1 MAEGWEYTLINS
13 LAKMASLTTLSLS
26 IDDRGKVRKFGEGL
40 MAVKSL
46 STLSVVING
55 SKLTYFWGKFLMK
68 CLKECNSLQKLCLTK
83 NNYKEEHENNPNNV
97 TLNPFLSY
105 NINSTRAVTW
115 VQGLRFGLASTT
127 SLKEL
132 NMTINNVTCSY
143 SDWREVFLEGLAQN
157 ESITSLTVTVSD
169 YEYLSREFWVHHL
182 KECLVQN
189 KWLTTLTLTVND
201 YSEAEGHDDWSYLL
215 AWDDYPENSSL
226 TELNLTVNIRSEV
239 SENWLPTFCDSLMM
253 KCFSLRTVRLRVNNR
268 CASSK
273 SRIYDL
279 NKLRLKYRSLST
291 FELSVTFYGE

>member
-68 CLKECNSLQKLCLTK
+68 CLKECNSLQKLCLTS
-83 NNYKEEHENNPNNV
+83 NDYKEEHENKPYNV
-97 TLNPFLSY
+97 TFDPLFSS
-105 NINSTRAVTW
+105 INSTMAFTW
-115 VQGLRFGLASTT
+115 VEGLSLGLASTT

-132 NMTINNVTCSY
+132 NLTINNVTCTDSA
-143 SDWREVFLEGLAQN
+143 WRDIFFMGLPEN
-157 ESITSLTVTVSD
+157 KSITSLTVTVSD
-169 YEYLSREFWVHHL
+169 YEYLSRELWVHSL
-182 KECLVQN
+182 KSCLVQS
-189 KWLTTLTLTVND
+189 KQLTTLTLTVND
-201 YSEAEGHDDWSYLL
+201 YSEAEGHDDWSHLL
-215 AWDDYPENSSL
+215 GQDNFPENSSL

-239 SENWLPTFCDSLMM
+239 SEDWLPSFCDYLMM
-253 KCFSLRTVRLRVNNR
+253 NCSSLRTVRLQLNNR
-268 CASSK
+268 CATGK